1 MSTKKRYSSFL
12 FPVLFVLLIWAVKFY
27 ELNSGIRL
35 SEFGLKPR
43 DIEGLRGILFMPF
56 LHGGPLNY
64 TKAAFD
70 HIAGNSIPLLFLGT
84 TVFFFY
90 REVASKV
97 ILWSWI
103 MAGVWLWAAGQS
115 GSNHIGASGL
125 VYALASFT
133 FFSGMLRKH
142 YRLMAISL
150 TIVFLYGSMIW
161 GIFPIRPNVSWEGHL
176 FGGLAGLFLAYYY
189 RKIGLQKPVYDWEDE
204 EDEPTIPKSESGNV
218 TINYIYKTNNQED
231 SSLVEHENNKDT

>member
-1 MSTKKRYSSFL
+1 
-12 FPVLFVLLIWAVKFY
+12 
-27 ELNSGIRL
+27 
-35 SEFGLKPR
+35 
-43 DIEGLRGILFMPF
+43 
-56 LHGGPLNY
+56 
-64 TKAAFD
+64 
-70 HIAGNSIPLLFLGT
+70 
-84 TVFFFY
+84 
-90 REVASKV
+90 
-97 ILWSWI
+97 
-103 MAGVWLWAAGQS
+103 
-115 GSNHIGASGL
+115 
-125 VYALASFT
+125 
-133 FFSGMLRKH
+133 
-142 YRLMAISL
+142 MAISL